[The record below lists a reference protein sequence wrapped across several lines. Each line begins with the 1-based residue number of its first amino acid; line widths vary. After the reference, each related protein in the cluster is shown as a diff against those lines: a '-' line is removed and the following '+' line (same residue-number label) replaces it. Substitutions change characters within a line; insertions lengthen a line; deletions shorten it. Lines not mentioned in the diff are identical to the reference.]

1 MGMGSANADAASAS
15 SAALSALPLS
25 KMKAGVVGAVG
36 AVGELGGQTKGGGE
50 APATGRID
58 ALLEYYRARVA
69 QFEKEREE
77 LLLKLDAC
85 SVSFQ
90 EAHRT
95 SWEMKKKEEEVK
107 ELQRRAAPGQLESL
121 AGTEQALEQ
130 VRVHLGDM
138 ERRLARGGADAV
150 EVPVE
155 EEDE

>member
-15 SAALSALPLS
+15 SASLSALPLS
-25 KMKAGVVGAVG
+25 KMKAGVVG
-36 AVGELGGQTKGGGE
+36 ELGGQTKGGE
-50 APATGRID
+50 DSSPAGRID

-107 ELQRRAAPGQLESL
+107 ELQKALSDAHTYVFDERERFLKL
-121 AGTEQALEQ
+121 QAENDELKLQEVEDRKRIQ
-130 VRVHLGDM
+130 VR
-138 ERRLARGGADAV
+138 
-150 EVPVE
+150 P
-155 EEDE
+155 

>member
-58 ALLEYYRARVA
+58 VLLEYYRARVA

-107 ELQRRAAPGQLESL
+107 ELQKALSDAHTYVFDERERFLKL
-121 AGTEQALEQ
+121 QAENDELKLQEVEDRKRIQ
-130 VRVHLGDM
+130 VR
-138 ERRLARGGADAV
+138 
-150 EVPVE
+150 P
-155 EEDE
+155 

>member
-1 MGMGSANADAASAS
+1 MGMGSAAAPSSHTASAS
-15 SAALSALPLS
+15 SALPLS
-25 KMKAGVVGAVG
+25 KMKAGVVG
-36 AVGELGGQTKGGGE
+36 ELGGQTKGIE

-107 ELQRRAAPGQLESL
+107 ELQKALSDAHTYVFDERERFLKL
-121 AGTEQALEQ
+121 QAENDELKLQEVEDRKRIQ
-130 VRVHLGDM
+130 VR
-138 ERRLARGGADAV
+138 
-150 EVPVE
+150 P
-155 EEDE
+155 